1 MLTLLTNKNGWIYM
15 EQNYIE
21 ESVRAR
27 LILAGIGELEEHGIT
42 DFSLRRAALSAQV
55 SCAAPYRHFKD
66 KDEYIKEIIRYV
78 ASKNEIKK
86 VFSDNPRR
94 LAIETAI
101 ASLRF
106 RAANSN
112 FRSVFTLAAKGGEE
126 SVFDTAVID
135 SVSEYCNSRGI
146 TDKARN
152 LKIFTVR
159 SVISGAITLMNDGNI
174 EDILA
179 LAKAK
184 FEEELS

>member
-78 ASKNEIKK
+78 ASKWELLTNEIKK

-159 SVISGAITLMNDGNI
+159 SVISLKNDSGSAQLMIVVENTS
-174 EDILA
+174 
-179 LAKAK
+179 K
-184 FEEELS
+184 